1 MTRTALHPVEKVLAE
16 NGRGITRG
24 GKPRHQRRHPERQA
38 QADTLVLPAVED
50 VAGPHADEQPNE
62 LDELAADMAY
72 VGAIVQ
78 RPDREPNGD
87 CRRCD
92 RMGALAE
99 VTVTSGDEPEEMCRF
114 CTPTFVVSEISTGQH
129 RRPVVVEIPKA
140 VSA

>member
-1 MTRTALHPVEKVLAE
+1 MSREHGSTYSAVALLEKHGIPVRPGPA
-16 NGRGITRG
+16 
-24 GKPRHQRRHPERQA
+24 RHQRKHPERQA
-38 QADTLVLPAVED
+38 LADTLVLPMVD
-50 VAGPHADEQPNE
+50 VAEPDD

-72 VGAIVQ
+72 VGAIVH

-99 VTVTSGDEPEEMCRF
+99 VTVTSGDEPEEMCRV